1 MTREK
6 VGYILLAIF
15 CLSLV
20 GGLNSGM
27 LQSAPSRGI
36 TSCIVLYGCMALTLI
51 VGIFLLKK
59 KKDE

>member
-1 MTREK
+1 M
-6 VGYILLAIF
+6 
-15 CLSLV
+15 
-20 GGLNSGM
+20 GGLNSDM